1 MDILKQGMDFLKVA
15 TDKVVNTCKKASE
28 IVVEAGTKA
37 YIAVGASLG
46 ALLSGTPAKA
56 DLATTLGTVE
66 TAATAGVDTV
76 STSVANV
83 YISVFGLIL
92 LGVGI
97 GWLFGAIKKR

>member
-1 MDILKQGMDFLKVA
+1 MRFFNFIFTLVSMVFAFFGAQSKRAFSFGLA
-15 TDKVVNTCKKASE
+15 T
-28 IVVEAGTKA
+28 
-37 YIAVGASLG
+37 LG
-46 ALLSGTPAKA
+46 LLLTGNLTPAKA

-97 GWLFGAIKKR
+97 AWLFGAIKKR